1 MNTLVHI
8 VKLCAWESVAHAP
21 KKKKKCSLK
30 IKKIRKKKAKKLKKK
45 IKKKKLHVHYKAN
58 INK

>member
-8 VKLCAWESVAHAP
+8 VKLCARESVAHAQ

-30 IKKIRKKKAKKLKKK
+30 IKKIRKKKGKEIKKK
-45 IKKKKLHVHYKAN
+45 IACTL
-58 INK
+58 